1 MTEGLGFFFPLFLM
15 AQMWQVPA
23 DYLKVCLSLGK
34 ELAPKEL
41 RLGL

>member
-1 MTEGLGFFFPLFLM
+1 MTENLFFFLFLFLM

-34 ELAPKEL
+34 ELGPKEL
-41 RLGL
+41 MGL